1 MNSEQTIFVGM
12 DVSKGYADLHAI
24 NCSRSVLAKTRV
36 DDTATGHETVRH
48 LVREWLQ
55 QTPTTHVLVGVE
67 SSGGLERN
75 WVSMLRTSG
84 TRVTVITLNPLIVKR
99 FLSQNLHRS
108 VTDAHSA
115 AGIAR
120 YLADGM
126 RQYQEQNDPG
136 EDGLREIYR
145 CVGAA
150 NHRLTEVKNQLQ
162 GLLPRVHPDLVQF
175 TRSGF
180 PHWVLD
186 VLERYPTAAALSR
199 ARVSALARIPHVTE
213 ARARTLVTAAKES
226 VASQT
231 DAYTGSVIIV
241 LAREV
246 RNQMQVID
254 DLKAALCAALGDDR
268 PVHVMTT
275 IAGIGQ
281 WTAVSLRIEIGRIE
295 RFPSAEALTAY
306 AGLDPRIHQSG
317 DTQRRMRISKCGS
330 RRIRAALY
338 MATLTA
344 IRVNP
349 VIAAFYE
356 RLRAA
361 GKPTKVCLTACMRKL
376 LHIIYACWLSDQPFD
391 PTYEEKRRAERPVQ
405 HVRTTQQEGSVTDTA
420 HHIVTSAAITAPVSR
435 REAQRRKAAA
445 VPQTRITRVMRG
457 LGAASRRL
465 SSEGGR

>member
-1 MNSEQTIFVGM
+1 MNSEPTIFVGM
-12 DVSKGYADLHAI
+12 DISKGYADLHAT
-24 NCSRSVLAKTRV
+24 NRSHSVLAKTRV
-36 DDTATGHETVRH
+36 DDTATGHQAVRH
-48 LVREWLQ
+48 LLGEWLQ
-55 QTPTTHVLVGVE
+55 RNPLTHVLVGVE

-75 WVSMLRTSG
+75 WVSMLRKFDA
-84 TRVTVITLNPLIVKR
+84 RVTALVLNPLIVKR
-99 FLSQNLHRS
+99 FLSQDLHRS

-126 RQYQEQNDPG
+126 RLYQSQSDPG
-136 EDGLREIYR
+136 DDGLREIYR

-150 NHRLTEVKNQLQ
+150 NHRLTVVKNQLQ

-180 PHWVLD
+180 PHWVLE
-186 VLERYPTAAALSR
+186 VLVRYPTAAALAR
-199 ARVSALARIPHVTE
+199 ARISALARIPHVTE
-213 ARARTLVTAAKES
+213 ARARALVTAAKDS

-241 LAREV
+241 LAREI
-246 RNQMQVID
+246 RNQIQVID
-254 DLKAALCAALGDDR
+254 DLKAALCTGLGDDR
-268 PVHVMTT
+268 AVHVMTT

-295 RFPSAEALTAY
+295 RFPNAEALTAY

-349 VIAAFYE
+349 IIAAFYE

-376 LHIIYACWLSDQPFD
+376 LHIIYACWLSDRPFD
-391 PTYEEKRRAERPVQ
+391 PMYEEKRRAERRAHPAQ
-405 HVRTTQQEGSVTDTA
+405 TMPPEKNVTEDAQSNETPTA
-420 HHIVTSAAITAPVSR
+420 IAAPVSR
-435 REAQRRKAAA
+435 REAQRRKAAT

-457 LGAASRRL
+457 PGAASRRL
-465 SSEGGR
+465 SWEGE

>member
-1 MNSEQTIFVGM
+1 MNSDAKIFVGM
-12 DVSKGYADLHAI
+12 DISKGYADLHAI
-24 NCSRSVLAKTRV
+24 NQSRSVLAKTRI
-36 DDTATGHETVRH
+36 DDTAIGHDTVRH
-48 LVREWLQ
+48 LLCDWLQ
-55 QTPTTHVLVGVE
+55 RNPMTDVLVGVE

-75 WVSMLRTSG
+75 WLAMLRKFG
-84 TRVTVITLNPLIVKR
+84 TRVKAIALNPLIVKR
-99 FLSQNLHRS
+99 FLSQDLHRS

-126 RQYQEQNDPG
+126 LQYQAQNDPG

-162 GLLPRVHPDLVQF
+162 CLLPRVHPDLVQF

-180 PHWVLD
+180 SHWVLD

-199 ARVSALARIPHVTE
+199 ARISALARIPHVTE
-213 ARARTLVTAAKES
+213 ARARALVAAAKES

-231 DAYTGSVIIV
+231 DAYTGTVVSV

-246 RNQMQVID
+246 RNQLQVID
-254 DLKAALCAALGDDR
+254 DLKEALCTALCDDR
-268 PVHVMTT
+268 PVDILTT
-275 IAGIGQ
+275 IPGIGH

-295 RFPSAEALTAY
+295 RFPNAEALTAY

-330 RRIRAALY
+330 RRIRSALY

-356 RLRAA
+356 HLRAA

-376 LHIIYACWLSDQPFD
+376 LHMIYACWLSDRPFD
-391 PTYEEKRRAERPVQ
+391 PTYEEKRRAERCAQTAQTPK
-405 HVRTTQQEGSVTDTA
+405 TEAVTADT
-420 HHIVTSAAITAPVSR
+420 VLPMQSPFVITAPVSR
-435 REAQRRKAAA
+435 REAQRRKATA